1 MGATIATSSVSA
13 APAGPSTTP
22 AVAAPTSTPASQGP
36 TSIDSIDTLSTSL
49 VSRPSTKRSHSDMV
63 HESVSTLVSMR
74 SEEPISQMLPPPSKL
89 GSLKR
94 AKTTSGRVQTRSG
107 AGDTLDVKMSK
118 TTTAVAVMGFQ
129 TSRMNEYELC
139 YYMLLSLS
147 SKESSDE
154 AHCCKMPW

>member
-74 SEEPISQMLPPPSKL
+74 SEEPIAQMLPPPSKL

-94 AKTTSGRVQTRSG
+94 AKTTSGHVQTRSG
-107 AGDTLDVKMSK
+107 AGDTSDVKMSK

-154 AHCCKMPW
+154 ARCCKMPW